1 MKSIPSKLKH
11 LPSVVDAHLDMH
23 YRIGMR
29 VVKTAAAVM
38 VCLVIALLTGG
49 GMAAVTIT
57 AVSAIVT
64 IRPTHGDTVHTGVF
78 RLIGTLFGGLIG
90 ILTVIIGLFL
100 PYYYD
105 GLFIIVIPLMLMLNL
120 YICNV
125 LKMQDSCSVSCVV
138 TLLVAANMSYDAA
151 VGESLIYTLF
161 RLRDTFIGVAVAT
174 VMNIIPYRVLGSL
187 FKKK

>member
-1 MKSIPSKLKH
+1 
-11 LPSVVDAHLDMH
+11 
-23 YRIGMR
+23 
-29 VVKTAAAVM
+29 
-38 VCLVIALLTGG
+38 
-49 GMAAVTIT
+49 
-57 AVSAIVT
+57 
-64 IRPTHGDTVHTGVF
+64 VF

-187 FKKK
+187 FRKK